1 MIPTEFRR
9 SQLIPVVYGT
19 FGRVVM
25 SSVATMLTSLIPTVF
40 SPCSNMLNYSEMVWN
55 TGAVGYLTHDVNFV
69 SSSYGIQNVQ
79 NYWWLRSPNTFS
91 DPDVFA
97 YLVDPSGDFYYGS
110 LYVYHSYG
118 RKNRR
123 IRARSTAAVRG
134 AWSRMVASS
143 TATISST
150 STPTGALSRRTP
162 SYLICNTHGMFH
174 NMVIPMSLMLYMISV
189 PTG

>member
-69 SSSYGIQNVQ
+69 SSSYGNE
-79 NYWWLRSPNTFS
+79 
-91 DPDVFA
+91 
-97 YLVDPSGDFYYGS
+97 
-110 LYVYHSYG
+110 
-118 RKNRR
+118 NRR
-123 IRARSTAAVRG
+123 TRIGVVVCVLSSLLAL
-134 AWSRMVASS
+134 S
-143 TATISST
+143 TATTTLVS
-150 STPTGALSRRTP
+150 A
-162 SYLICNTHGMFH
+162 
-174 NMVIPMSLMLYMISV
+174 V
-189 PTG
+189 PTEFKMSKIIGG